1 MRITDATKWFWIGL
15 AIGLAIGAGVVLLF
29 VFLTREGREAAPPAA
44 VHPPPA
50 TPRPSVEPA
59 RPDAVRAKKKRA
71 TREEARPI
79 LGRRDTRDAQ
89 ILEGEIASLRRQ
101 LAAYQE
107 PDDTTMPPMAA
118 ENRILRDEIEK
129 LRSALR
135 REKDARAAEESS
147 PIEFPRDLPERYRQE
162 AMLKAVSEAIRA
174 AGVPGEVRSV
184 DCNEYPCIV
193 YGDARVH
200 SPGEL
205 HTYFRRAEEQL
216 RRDYPAASSAMRT
229 SLFSSRPQEG
239 EETTALFGIA
249 IYPKAE
255 SEAERAQENEMRKR
269 MRYRQVHGPRAPA
282 ARTMTT
288 SPPPASER

>member
-1 MRITDATKWFWIGL
+1 MRMTDATKRFWIGL
-15 AIGLAIGAGVVLLF
+15 ALGLAIGAGVVLLL
-29 VFLTREGREAAPPAA
+29 VFFTRERREAAPPAA
-44 VHPPPA
+44 VHPAPPA
-50 TPRPSVEPA
+50 APRPSVVPP

-71 TREEARPI
+71 AREEAGPI
-79 LGRRDTRDAQ
+79 LGRGDTRDAQ

-107 PDDTTMPPMAA
+107 PHDTTTHPMAA
-118 ENRILRDEIEK
+118 ENRVLRDEIEK

-135 REKDARAAEESS
+135 SEKDARAAEEGS
-147 PIEFPRDLPERYRQE
+147 PIEFPKDLPERYRQE

-193 YGDARVH
+193 YGDARVRG
-200 SPGEL
+200 PGEL
-205 HTYFRRAEEQL
+205 DTYFRKAEEQL

-229 SLFSSRPQEG
+229 SLFSSRPKEG

-249 IYPKAE
+249 IHPKAE

-269 MRYRQVHGPRAPA
+269 MRYRQGQYMDSVRPQPGR
-282 ARTMTT
+282 
-288 SPPPASER
+288 